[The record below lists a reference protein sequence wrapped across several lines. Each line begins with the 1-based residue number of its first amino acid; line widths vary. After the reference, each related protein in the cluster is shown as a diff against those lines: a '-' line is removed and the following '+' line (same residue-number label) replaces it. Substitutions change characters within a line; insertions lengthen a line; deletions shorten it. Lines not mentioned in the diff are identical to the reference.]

1 MTSVFFIF
9 PFFLF
14 FLSPCF
20 LPLFSFRSSISFLF
34 FLFPLFLFCS
44 SFPCFPLSFFLFLS
58 LFFPCEIQN
67 KSKIINPL
75 SHSAYRKA
83 HAYIPISSSPW
94 IKLLY
99 RNILTTMLNFPGF
112 RVEFVPASYI
122 LFWVFR
128 IFYFFLFSFP
138 LFGWDPWICSFYSL
152 VKWQSRVVSAYRRRL
167 FLSWFRQARPWRI
180 EKFFLLL
187 LLLRFL
193 FAESVFSTRH
203 GYLPVDW

>member
-1 MTSVFFIF
+1 MAVLTQRFEKCMSIKDTAECRHMVLGFFFTQKAELKSRLHDVSFFIF

-20 LPLFSFRSSISFLF
+20 LPLFSFRSSISFL
-34 FLFPLFLFCS
+34 
-44 SFPCFPLSFFLFLS
+44 FFLFLS

-122 LFWVFR
+122 LF
-128 IFYFFLFSFP
+128 
-138 LFGWDPWICSFYSL
+138 
-152 VKWQSRVVSAYRRRL
+152 
-167 FLSWFRQARPWRI
+167 
-180 EKFFLLL
+180 
-187 LLLRFL
+187 
-193 FAESVFSTRH
+193 
-203 GYLPVDW
+203 

>member
-1 MTSVFFIF
+1 MAVLTQRFEKCMSIKDTAECRHMVLGFFFTQKAELKSRLHDVSFFIF

-122 LFWVFR
+122 LF
-128 IFYFFLFSFP
+128 
-138 LFGWDPWICSFYSL
+138 
-152 VKWQSRVVSAYRRRL
+152 
-167 FLSWFRQARPWRI
+167 
-180 EKFFLLL
+180 
-187 LLLRFL
+187 
-193 FAESVFSTRH
+193 
-203 GYLPVDW
+203 